1 MSQIKCKNCHQNI
14 DSSDKF
20 CPHCGAVV
28 QQTTQEENIFCP
40 KCGHPNPSGASFC
53 EKCGTPL
60 EGNSDPKKTGKKPPK
75 ILSST
80 GTYSGTMV
88 KSKSSKSYKIFKT
101 IVLSVI
107 VIGIIALII
116 WFKVDPDAKEKLI
129 NVLFSV
135 GFILIF
141 GFFIWRKNK
150 GVSKNEMI
158 RRRRRSDSDKLY
170 DKDNDSDDDDSDD
183 DFDDDDYDDD

>member
-1 MSQIKCKNCHQNI
+1 MSKIKCINCHQNI

-20 CPHCGAVV
+20 CPYCGEPV
-28 QQTTQEENIFCP
+28 QAENNYTICI
-40 KCGHPNPSGASFC
+40 KCGHQNPSDTTFC

-60 EGNSDPKKTGKKPPK
+60 KGKYDPPKTNKKPPK
-75 ILSST
+75 ILSSAGSYT
-80 GTYSGTMV
+80 GTMV
-88 KSKSSKSYKIFKT
+88 KSKSSKSYKIFKI

-107 VIGIIALII
+107 TIGVIALII

-141 GFFIWRKNK
+141 GFFIWWKNK

-158 RRRRRSDSDKLY
+158 RRRRKSDSDKLY
-170 DKDNDSDDDDSDD
+170 EKDDDSDDDDSDD
-183 DFDDDDYDDD
+183 DFDDDDYNDD